1 MKGARVNRIVLALV
15 AAIAMAGVSAA
26 ESPVNFSQDI
36 QPILSE
42 RCYQCHGPDAA
53 HRMAGLRLD
62 DEEGAK
68 KKVIVPGNPE
78 ESLLMARIL
87 TDDPLDVM
95 PPPDSN
101 RKRLTEDEADLVR
114 RWIEQG
120 AEWAEHW
127 AFVKPERLDPP
138 AVDSAWP
145 QSPIDHFVLA
155 ELEVA
160 GLEPSPQA
168 PRETLLRRV
177 HFDLTGLP
185 PTLEEVE
192 AFLADDSPDAFEK
205 VVDRLL
211 ASPAYGERM
220 AIDWLDGARYA
231 DTNGF
236 QNDFSREMWLWRD
249 WVIDAFNAN
258 MPYDQFTIEQI
269 AGDMLPDATPSQR
282 IASGFNRNN
291 RANTE
296 GGSIE
301 EEWYVENRVDRV
313 EATSSVFLGL
323 SMGCAR
329 CHDHKY
335 DPVSQREFFEFYA
348 FFNSSEDKGFY
359 EETRGN
365 TGPVEVVKSFENQVK
380 IAQFDVSIE
389 KAEALLA
396 SAREDTEA
404 NFVKWLE
411 EFPGQSEPVLG
422 RTLELHLPLDGS
434 LDGLDDLAIETR
446 DDGAMWTEG
455 LLGPSLLLDGNPASA
470 LTLTNSPVTFEHDQ
484 AFTVA
489 AWVKP
494 DGEGAVFSKMDDA
507 PGHRGVD
514 ILIGKEGEVSVHLI
528 HEAPDNALTAVST
541 PRVALG
547 AWSHIAV
554 SYDGAGTFSGLTLFI
569 NGEAAELNIGVD
581 ALDGSIHSEAPLRI
595 GRRSDGLA
603 LKGAMADFRV
613 FNRAMAE
620 RRLLELVDYTV
631 SASLEGELTDERRA
645 MHRDF
650 FDRRGDAI
658 VRERQQELNRL
669 TTAKAEYIRNEVPTV
684 MIMRELPEPQPT
696 YLLERGLYDHP
707 DKSEELWP
715 ATPAVLHPMPEDAPN
730 NRLGLA
736 KWLVHPDNPLT
747 PRVTVN
753 REWDRLFGRGL
764 VDTPE
769 DFGVQAPPPSHPE
782 LLDWLAVEFVESGW
796 DLKALQKRIVMSAAY
811 QQDSR
816 VTPDL
821 LERDP
826 ENRLYARGPRHRLP
840 AELVRDNALAV
851 SGLLVEDI
859 GGPSVMPYQPEG
871 LWDDLAGGSGQGPYV
886 LAEGDDLYRRSLY
899 TYRKRT
905 VSHPTLA
912 TFDAPTWELCWIR
925 RTQTN
930 TPMQALALLND
941 TTYVEAARH
950 LAQRMLTEVNP
961 SDESRIAY
969 GFRLAT
975 ARTPSAREIDMLT
988 DGLTVYRETFAEN
1001 PEEGA
1006 ALIAHGASPVP
1017 DDLDPVELAA
1027 YTAVAGVILNLDET
1041 ITKE

>member
-1 MKGARVNRIVLALV
+1 MNRIAVVCVGAVLAWQSAV
-15 AAIAMAGVSAA
+15 AGEGTVD
-26 ESPVNFSQDI
+26 FSRDI

-53 HRMAGLRLD
+53 HRMANLRLD
-62 DEEGAK
+62 EEEGAK
-68 KKVIVPGNPE
+68 KRVIVPGNPE
-78 ESLLMARIL
+78 KSLLMARIL

-95 PPPDSN
+95 PPPEAN
-101 RKRLTEDEADLVR
+101 RKRLSEEEADLVR

-120 AEWAEHW
+120 AEWGVHW
-127 AFVKPERLDPP
+127 AFEKPERVEPP
-138 AVDSAWP
+138 ASDSAWP
-145 QSPIDHFVLA
+145 QNAIDRFILA
-155 ELEVA
+155 EMA
-160 GLEPSPQA
+160 SANFEPSA
-168 PRETLLRRV
+168 PAARETLLRRV

-185 PTLEEVE
+185 PSLEELE
-192 AFLADDSPDAFEK
+192 AFLADDEPDAFEK
-205 VVDRLL
+205 VVDGLL
-211 ASPAYGERM
+211 SSPAYGERM

-249 WVIDAFNAN
+249 WVINAYN
-258 MPYDQFTIEQI
+258 AHMPFDQFTVEQI
-269 AGDMLPDATPSQR
+269 AGDMLPDATASQR

-313 EATSSVFLGL
+313 EATSAVWLGL

-365 TGPVEVVKSFENQVK
+365 TGPVEVVKSFENQLRISQFDES
-380 IAQFDVSIE
+380 IAQ
-389 KAEALLA
+389 AEALLSVA
-396 SAREDTEA
+396 LADTEA
-404 NFVKWLE
+404 NFAKWLE
-411 EFPGQSEPVLG
+411 DFPGQPEPVLG
-422 RTLELHLPLDGS
+422 RTLDLHLPLNGS
-434 LDGLDDLAIETR
+434 LEGLEELAITTR
-446 DDGAMWTEG
+446 EGGAMWTEG
-455 LLGPSLLLDGNPASA
+455 LLGSSLLLDGNPDSA
-470 LTLTNSPVTFEHDQ
+470 LTLTNSPVSFEHDR
-484 AFTVA
+484 AFAIA

-494 DGEGAVFSKMDDA
+494 EREGALFSKMGD
-507 PGHRGVD
+507 PPHHRGVD
-514 ILIGKEGEVSVHLI
+514 ILIGKEGEVSTHLI

-541 PRVALG
+541 QKLALG
-547 AWSHIAV
+547 SWSHIALN
-554 SYDGAGTFSGLTLFI
+554 YDGSGSFSGLSLFI
-569 NGEAAELNIGVD
+569 NGEPAELNIGVD
-581 ALDGSIHSEAPLRI
+581 ALNGSIHSDAPIRI
-595 GRRSDGLA
+595 GRRAEGHA
-603 LKGAMADFRV
+603 MKGAVADVRV
-613 FNRAMAE
+613 FNRPVAE
-620 RRLLELVDYTV
+620 RRVMELVDYTV
-631 SASLEGELTDERRA
+631 SASLEGELSDARRA
-645 MHRDF
+645 MHRDL

-658 VRERQQELNRL
+658 VRAHQLELNAL
-669 TTAKAEYIRNEVPTV
+669 TTAKAEYIKENVPSV

-696 YLLERGLYDHP
+696 FLLDRGLYDQP
-707 DKSEELWP
+707 DESEELWP
-715 ATPAVLHPMPEDAPN
+715 ATPAVLHPMPENAPN

-736 KWLVHPDNPLT
+736 QWLVHPDNPLT
-747 PRVTVN
+747 PRVIVN
-753 REWDRLFGRGL
+753 REWERFFGRGL
-764 VDTPE
+764 VATPE

-796 DLKALQKRIVMSAAY
+796 NLQALQKHIVMSAAY

-816 VTPDL
+816 VTPEH

-826 ENRLYARGPRHRLP
+826 QNRLYARGPRHRLP
-840 AELVRDNALAV
+840 AELIRDNALAV
-851 SGLLVEDI
+851 SGLLVEVV

-871 LWDDLAGGSGQGPYV
+871 LWDDLAGGAGQGPYE

-941 TTYVEAARH
+941 VTYVEAARH

-961 SDESRIAY
+961 SDESRLAY

-975 ARTPSAREIDMLT
+975 ARTPSPREIDMLT
-988 DGLTVYRETFAEN
+988 NGLTVYRNTFTSN

-1017 DDLDPVELAA
+1017 DGLDPVELAA

-1041 ITKE
+1041 ISKE

>member
-1 MKGARVNRIVLALV
+1 VYRSAILLI
-15 AAIAMAGVSAA
+15 AAIAFAGVRAASA
-26 ESPVNFSQDI
+26 ESDINFGWDI

-53 HRMAGLRLD
+53 HRMANLRLD
-62 DEEGAK
+62 DEESAK
-68 KKVIVPGNPE
+68 KKVIVPGEPDK
-78 ESLLMARIL
+78 SLLLKRIL

-101 RKRLTEDEADLVR
+101 RERLSAEEADLIR

-120 AEWAEHW
+120 AEWGEHW
-127 AFVKPERLDPP
+127 AFVKPERLEPP
-138 AVDSAWP
+138 GVDSGWP
-145 QSPIDHFVLA
+145 QTPIDQFILA
-155 ELEVA
+155 ELQEA
-160 GLEPSPQA
+160 GLEPSPPA
-168 PRETLLRRV
+168 AREALLRRV

-185 PTLEEVE
+185 PTLEELE
-192 AFLADDSPDAFEK
+192 AFLADDAPDAFEK
-205 VVDRLL
+205 VVDQLL

-258 MPYDQFTIEQI
+258 MPYDQFAIEQL
-269 AGDMLPDATPSQR
+269 AGDLLPDATQSQR

-313 EATSSVFLGL
+313 ETTSSVFLGL

-348 FFNSSEDKGFY
+348 FFNSTEDRGFY

-365 TGPVEVVKSFENQVK
+365 TGPVEVVNSFENQVR
-380 IAQFDVSIE
+380 IAQYDASIA
-389 KAEALLA
+389 KAESLLTA
-396 SAREDTEA
+396 AQADTEA
-404 NFVKWLE
+404 NFTAWLAK
-411 EFPGQSEPVLG
+411 FPGLSEPVLG

-434 LDGLDDLAIETR
+434 LEGFEDLAITTR

-455 LLGPSLLLDGNPASA
+455 LLGQSLLLDGNPDSA
-470 LTLTNSPVTFEHDQ
+470 LAINDGPVAFEHDQ

-494 DGEGAVFSKMDDA
+494 DGEGALFSKMDDA

-547 AWSHIAV
+547 GWSHIAV
-554 SYDGAGTFSGLTLFI
+554 SYDGSGKFEGLGLYI
-569 NGEAAELNIGVD
+569 NGEQAELNIGKD
-581 ALDGSIHSEAPLRI
+581 ALDGSIHSGAPLRI

-603 LKGAMADFRV
+603 LKGAVADFRV
-613 FNRAMAE
+613 FNRAIAE

-631 SASLEGELTDERRA
+631 SASLEGDLSDERRA
-645 MHRDF
+645 MHRDL
-650 FDRRGDAI
+650 FDRRGDAV
-658 VRERQQELNRL
+658 VRERQAALDGLKQE
-669 TTAKAEYIRNEVPTV
+669 KAEYIRDEVPTV
-684 MIMRELPEPQPT
+684 MIMRELPEPRPT
-696 YLLERGLYDHP
+696 YLLERGLYDHA

-715 ATPAVLHPMPEDAPN
+715 ATPAVLHPMPEDAPR

-753 REWDRLFGRGL
+753 REWERLFGRGL

-769 DFGVQAPPPSHPE
+769 DFGVQAAPPSHPA

-816 VTPDL
+816 VTDDH
-821 LERDP
+821 LEHDP

-840 AELVRDNALAV
+840 AELIRDNALAV
-851 SGLLVEDI
+851 SGLLVDTI

-871 LWDDLAGGSGQGPYV
+871 LWDDLAGGAGQGPYV
-886 LAEGDDLYRRSLY
+886 LAEGEDLYRRSLY

-950 LAQRMLTEVNP
+950 LAQRMLTEAA
-961 SDESRIAY
+961 DGRLAH

-975 ARTPSAREIDMLT
+975 GRVPSEREVAMLA
-988 DGLTVYRETFAEN
+988 DGLNNYIETFRAH
-1001 PEEGA
+1001 PEKGEA
-1006 ALIAHGASPVP
+1006 FIAHGASPVP

-1027 YTAVAGVILNLDET
+1027 YTAVAAVILNLDET